1 MNCSLRTDAAC
12 EESRPWKSPRPSG
25 HLSKRDGGRDWKRH
39 GKRHGKRGEPWRL
52 GGSSSSWVR
61 FVLASPATQS
71 CLVWRQ
77 SRTWK
82 SSKSSWT
89 ESSSSRAGTSCS
101 AGSDPTTSR
110 LVSQTDHRSPKG
122 VCDLGLSSSLLLLDP
137 GR

>member
-1 MNCSLRTDAAC
+1 MNCSPKTDDVC
-12 EESRPWKSPRPSG
+12 EESRPCASRRPSR

-39 GKRHGKRGEPWRL
+39 GKRHGKRVEPWRL

-61 FVLASPATQS
+61 FVLARSATQS
-71 CLVWRQ
+71 CPGWTQ

-89 ESSSSRAGTSCS
+89 DSSSSRAGTSCS
-101 AGSDPTTSR
+101 GGIDPTTTR
-110 LVSQTDHRSPKG
+110 LVRQTDHRSPKG